1 MNYYYYYL
9 CNWCTLEEPEMRIKR
24 SLKLLK
30 TEMRKKA
37 VSIFA
42 LKRNGLKI
50 KRDRIKFVCFSL
62 SIIGLDQVLKNN
74 WINMSQWIE
83 NV

>member
-9 CNWCTLEEPEMRIKR
+9 CNWCTLEKPEMRIQH

-42 LKRNGLKI
+42 LKRNGLKMNTWN
-50 KRDRIKFVCFSL
+50 KMR
-62 SIIGLDQVLKNN
+62 
-74 WINMSQWIE
+74 
-83 NV
+83 